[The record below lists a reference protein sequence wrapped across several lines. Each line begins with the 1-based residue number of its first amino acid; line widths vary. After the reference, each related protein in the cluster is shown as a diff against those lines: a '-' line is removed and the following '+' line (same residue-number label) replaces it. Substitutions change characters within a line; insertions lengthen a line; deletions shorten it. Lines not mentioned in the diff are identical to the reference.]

1 MNLAEGPRTVKGEAT
16 VAGVLA
22 LAGGDAILTPM
33 SERDRERANGE
44 GSESDAD
51 RQEEPLYFFPD
62 REVTASELEALLAE
76 GGTSERAEAISCLL
90 RYAEWGHIWRF
101 VSREEVREIFPELD
115 LPERLRQAWARML
128 GIEVHLA
135 ETD

>member
-1 MNLAEGPRTVKGEAT
+1 
-16 VAGVLA
+16 
-22 LAGGDAILTPM
+22 M
-33 SERDRERANGE
+33 SDRDLGRPEPEEPERDTGR
-44 GSESDAD
+44 D
-51 RQEEPLYFFPD
+51 EELLYFFPD
-62 REVTASELEALLAE
+62 REVTASELEAILAE
-76 GGTSERAEAISCLL
+76 GGEDERAEAVSCLL

>member
-1 MNLAEGPRTVKGEAT
+1 
-16 VAGVLA
+16 
-22 LAGGDAILTPM
+22 M
-33 SERDRERANGE
+33 SERDLGRPS
-44 GSESDAD
+44 GSEPETDAGKRD
-51 RQEEPLYFFPD
+51 EPLYFFPD
-62 REVTASELEALLAE
+62 REVTASELEAILAE
-76 GGTSERAEAISCLL
+76 GSESERAEAISCLL

-101 VSREEVREIFPELD
+101 VSREEVRAIFAELD